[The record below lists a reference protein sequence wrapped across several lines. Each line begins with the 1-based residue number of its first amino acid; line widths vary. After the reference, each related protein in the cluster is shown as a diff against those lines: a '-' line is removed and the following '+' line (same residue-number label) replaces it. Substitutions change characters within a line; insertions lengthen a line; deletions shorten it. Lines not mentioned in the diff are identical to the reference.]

1 VTEYSGPKPY
11 AVEQGVAAGRDE
23 VWDAVTQPPV
33 LRQWFGWD
41 YVGLDAEIQ
50 QIFIDEATLWAPERM
65 GWADGSY
72 LEVTGDDDRSTVRAV
87 RGGDP
92 SADLD
97 CYDAV
102 EEGWRVFLAQLRFL
116 LEERPKGL
124 RRTIHL
130 TGTTTGRQALALA
143 AAGPGQRPAHGRRPA
158 PGGDAVRLDNRVAQV
173 VHRDGHLVLVAG
185 HEPLDSP
192 DAGRMEITVSTFGL
206 DDAAFADLR
215 EGWAARWAPTAGE
228 AEVTVAPR
236 S

>member
-1 VTEYSGPKPY
+1 MTEYNGPKPY
-11 AVEQGVAAGRDE
+11 AVEQGVAAGRDA

-41 YVGLDAEIQ
+41 YAGLDTEIQ
-50 QIFIDEATLWAPERM
+50 QIFVKEATLWAPERM

-92 SADLD
+92 SADPD
-97 CYDAV
+97 SYDAV

-130 TGTTTGRQALALA
+130 TGTTTGREALALA
-143 AAGPGQRPAHGRRPA
+143 APGPAQRPAHGRRPA
-158 PGGDAVRLDNRVAQV
+158 HGDAVRLDSRVAQV
-173 VHRDGHLVLVAG
+173 ADRDGHLVLVAG

-192 DAGRMEITVSTFGL
+192 EAGRMEITVSAFGL

-215 EGWAARWAPTAGE
+215 EGWAARWAPAAWD